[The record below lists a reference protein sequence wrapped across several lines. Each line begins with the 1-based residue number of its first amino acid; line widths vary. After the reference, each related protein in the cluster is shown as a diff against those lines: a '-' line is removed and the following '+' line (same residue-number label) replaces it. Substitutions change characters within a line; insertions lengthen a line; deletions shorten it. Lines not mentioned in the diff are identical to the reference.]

1 MVNFDNRF
9 LPHAAHL
16 KRPLYESLQ
25 GKRANNEVDW
35 SPERDKA
42 FCATKTALANATLLV
57 HPSPSAPV
65 ALTTDASDYAVGAV
79 CEQWVGG
86 AWQPL
91 AFFSKQLRDCEKKY
105 STFDR
110 ELLGLFLA
118 TRHFRFLFEGRQFTA
133 FVDHKPLTF
142 AMSKTSE
149 PWSGRQQR
157 QLSAISE
164 FTTDIQHLAGKDN
177 LVADC
182 LSRAGALSVHL
193 GLPPWRR
200 TKSQTWTFWLVR
212 MAPLR

>member
-42 FCATKTALANATLLV
+42 FCATKTALANAALLV
-57 HPSPSAPV
+57 HLSPRALV

-79 CEQWVGG
+79 CELVGG

-91 AFFSKQLRDCEKKY
+91 AFFSKQLRDCEKNY

-118 TRHFRFLFEGRQFTA
+118 TRHFRF
-133 FVDHKPLTF
+133 HKPLTL

-149 PWSGRQQR
+149 PWSVHQQR
-157 QLSAISE
+157 KLSAISE